1 MWARPSI
8 QERGSLRLDELLWDE
23 DNEEHIA
30 RHGVRPEEVEEVVFD
45 RASLFLR
52 TRREEVQRYL
62 VLGLTEAGRA
72 LFVVLEPLGQTRA
85 YVVSARDMT
94 DGERRRFKGRRR

>member
-1 MWARPSI
+1 
-8 QERGSLRLDELLWDE
+8 
-23 DNEEHIA
+23 
-30 RHGVRPEEVEEVVFD
+30 
-45 RASLFLR
+45 
-52 TRREEVQRYL
+52 L

>member
-1 MWARPSI
+1 MRTTRNISHGTESGRRRSRRSCSTALPSSS
-8 QERGSLRLDELLWDE
+8 GPAGKKSSDTWCC
-23 DNEEHIA
+23 
-30 RHGVRPEEVEEVVFD
+30 
-45 RASLFLR
+45 
-52 TRREEVQRYL
+52 
-62 VLGLTEAGRA
+62 LTEAGRA